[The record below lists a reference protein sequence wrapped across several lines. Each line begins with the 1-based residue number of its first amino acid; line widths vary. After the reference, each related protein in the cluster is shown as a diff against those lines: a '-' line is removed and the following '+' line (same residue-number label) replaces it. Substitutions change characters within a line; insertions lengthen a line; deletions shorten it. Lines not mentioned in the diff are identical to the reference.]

1 MNSML
6 AEHDISTDDSTGA
19 FRKRRSTVK
28 TTPEMTKARNERLI
42 RAIKAKAKSY
52 GYENRTLA
60 EMFGME
66 YSQLN
71 ACYAGVRDFAYLTPN
86 QRQRIA
92 NFLDVPPIQ
101 VHLWCG
107 LVQPTDFVSEND
119 YKKKLDHIYKNHI
132 LTDPMLCQIVL
143 EEDEWAALSE
153 KAKLSFVLFY
163 MAYTGSWL
171 FNAAQAAMNPAVGK
185 VAAKKKEKASNKA
198 ETTTQDAPAST
209 TVATNEPSNTAQT
222 PEQALVQAH
231 AQAATAAPEPMQAP
245 EAPEAPIIS
254 AASAEKARS
263 LVNSVMEA
271 TAKEMAANDALSGQA
286 SKDASAKTDD
296 LSDNKPNSS
305 GENTAAGPEG
315 SDSPLITRRPR
326 RIKITTSNMA
336 GGDKLIPEAGTATT
350 RTLKVAPRP
359 VEKTSGPSEEEL
371 IKMWP
376 MTANMK
382 PEDRRRFVAIAEQ
395 ALREQSENTA

>member
-1 MNSML
+1 MIMNSTL
-6 AEHDISTDDSTGA
+6 ADHDVSNDDSTGA

-52 GYENRTLA
+52 GYETKTLA

-107 LVQPTDFVSEND
+107 LVQPTDFVSDND
-119 YKKKLDHIYKNHI
+119 YKKKLDHIYTNHI
-132 LTDPMLCQIVL
+132 VTDPMLCQIVL
-143 EEDEWAALSE
+143 EEEEWNALSE

-171 FNAAQAAMNPAVGK
+171 FNAAQAAMNPSVGK
-185 VAAKKKEKASNKA
+185 AASKKKDKAIGKA
-198 ETTTQDAPAST
+198 ETTALDATTST
-209 TVATNEPSNTAQT
+209 TSVTNEPAQT

-231 AQAATAAPEPMQAP
+231 TPAPVEAQATEK
-245 EAPEAPIIS
+245 PIIS
-254 AASAEKARS
+254 AAAAQKAQS
-263 LVNSVMEA
+263 LVDSVIQATAQGMEA
-271 TAKEMAANDALSGQA
+271 NAQFDAPQSTGSTDAATGTGTVSGTDGAHDGTEGA
-286 SKDASAKTDD
+286 S
-296 LSDNKPNSS
+296 
-305 GENTAAGPEG
+305 G
-315 SDSPLITRRPR
+315 PLITRRPR

-336 GGDKLIPEAGTATT
+336 GSTPAGDAGTATT
-350 RTLKVAPRP
+350 RVLKVAARP
-359 VEKTSGPSEEEL
+359 ADQATDPSEEDL

-376 MTANMK
+376 MTANMR

-395 ALREQSENTA
+395 ALREQSENAA